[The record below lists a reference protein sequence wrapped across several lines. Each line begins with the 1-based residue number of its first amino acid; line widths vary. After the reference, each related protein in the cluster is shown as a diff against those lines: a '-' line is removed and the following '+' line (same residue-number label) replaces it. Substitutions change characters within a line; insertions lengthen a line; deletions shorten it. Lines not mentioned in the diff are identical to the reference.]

1 MERFTDSMFIDIYE
15 LAAMFDIRAQ
25 AARNMC
31 HAKGFPARKIRGRW
45 RVHKEKL
52 QRWIDTEFGG
62 KVIAV
67 YGGRRS

>member
-1 MERFTDSMFIDIYE
+1 MDQVMEKAFIDVYE
-15 LAAMFDIRAQ
+15 LAAMFCIGAQ

-45 RVHKEKL
+45 RINKDRLDK
-52 QRWIDTEFGG
+52 WIDTEFGG
-62 KVIAV
+62 RTIAV

>member
-1 MERFTDSMFIDIYE
+1 MDQVMEKAFIDVYE
-15 LAAMFDIRAQ
+15 LATMFDIGAQ

-45 RVHKEKL
+45 RINKDRLDK
-52 QRWIDTEFGG
+52 WIDTEFGG
-62 KVIAV
+62 RTIAV

>member
-67 YGGRRS
+67 YGGRRG

>member
-1 MERFTDSMFIDIYE
+1 MERFTDSVFIDIYE

>member
-31 HAKGFPARKIRGRW
+31 HAKGFPAKKIRGRW

-62 KVIAV
+62 KTIAV
-67 YGGRRS
+67 YGGRRA

>member
-1 MERFTDSMFIDIYE
+1 MEQLPEKAFIDIYE

-31 HAKGFPARKIRGRW
+31 HAKGFPAKKIRGRW

-62 KVIAV
+62 KVISV
-67 YGGRRS
+67 YGGRRA